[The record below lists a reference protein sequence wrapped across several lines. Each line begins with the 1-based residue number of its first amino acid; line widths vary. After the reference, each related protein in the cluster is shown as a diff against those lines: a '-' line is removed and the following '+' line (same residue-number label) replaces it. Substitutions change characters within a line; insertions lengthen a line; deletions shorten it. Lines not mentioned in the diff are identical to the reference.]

1 MSKIK
6 DTTRVPRCVHAV
18 LNKTESHSLVKTGK
32 ERGNNRGYPSPA
44 PEATLV
50 TPGTFSWRGRVLSN
64 TLRRIARACSP
75 MATAP
80 SMFVKWTP
88 IPGAIPQSRR
98 PKGKNFRRPTPPA
111 GTHGCP
117 KWAPG
122 RSQEETGSPRE
133 RGGTCPRRSRPARPG
148 SRSNTHPRRGW
159 RRSPDTGSHLRRT
172 APDPSQMRRR
182 RPQRLEPAQ
191 RITSRPWTLPTLD
204 PRWLGPMD
212 PDSEAIIR
220 TIS

>member
-6 DTTRVPRCVHAV
+6 DTTRVPRCVNAV

-98 PKGKNFRRPTPPA
+98 PKGKNFRPPTPPA

-117 KWAPG
+117 RWAPG
-122 RSQEETGSPRE
+122 RGHRK
-133 RGGTCPRRSRPARPG
+133 
-148 SRSNTHPRRGW
+148 RRGH
-159 RRSPDTGSHLRRT
+159 PENGEGLVPEGLHLPVRGHGPIPT
-172 APDPSQMRRR
+172 PVAGGGDPPIPEVTFAEQHLTRRR
-182 RPQRLEPAQ
+182 
-191 RITSRPWTLPTLD
+191 
-204 PRWLGPMD
+204 
-212 PDSEAIIR
+212 
-220 TIS
+220 